1 MYTLDAVKQHITD
14 ILNRNHEE
22 AEINPAELVY
32 PPNPEYGDLSLP
44 CFNLARKLKRSP
56 GEMAETLLSKL
67 SNDEIISGAA
77 TAGAYLNFFINKKF
91 LAENIIKEI
100 LEYKN
105 NYGENEHENGKKVM
119 LEYSN
124 ANTHKE
130 YHIGHLRNIS
140 YGDAVTRILKAN
152 GCRTVPVSYI
162 NDFGIHVAKTL
173 WNYKGFIKENYGN
186 EQELEKLPP
195 ADRGKVLGE
204 IYADAVYKEKES
216 PTAKQMIGGI
226 MKQIESGQG
235 EEYDLW
241 KKTRQWNIKQ
251 FDRIYQE
258 LGVEFEK
265 IYYEHEFIGQGMKK
279 VEELLEKG
287 ILTKSEGAI
296 IADLQKYDLGV
307 LVFIRS
313 DGTAMYPVADIP
325 LAEQKIKDFNPDDSL
340 YVVDIRQSLYF
351 SQLFKVLELMGYSQ
365 NYIHLTYDF
374 VKLPDGMMSSRTG
387 NIITY
392 KELKDKLTEQS
403 VKETRQ
409 RHPDWPEEKIQKTAS
424 TLALSAMKF
433 EMLKV
438 EAGNTITFD
447 IAKALSFEGFTAA
460 YIQYTFARL
469 SSILAKAEKVEEK
482 ADHSCLQEEREKD
495 LLLKLSK
502 YPETVK
508 RAGKNYAP
516 NEIAKYL
523 FDLTKTF
530 NDYYHNISILQ
541 SEEKTKQA
549 RLHLARSINQTIK
562 NGLHLLGIN
571 TTEEM

>member
-1 MYTLDAVKQHITD
+1 
-14 ILNRNHEE
+14 
-22 AEINPAELVY
+22 
-32 PPNPEYGDLSLP
+32 
-44 CFNLARKLKRSP
+44 
-56 GEMAETLLSKL
+56 
-67 SNDEIISGAA
+67 
-77 TAGAYLNFFINKKF
+77 
-91 LAENIIKEI
+91 
-100 LEYKN
+100 
-105 NYGENEHENGKKVM
+105 
-119 LEYSN
+119 
-124 ANTHKE
+124 
-130 YHIGHLRNIS
+130 
-140 YGDAVTRILKAN
+140 
-152 GCRTVPVSYI
+152 
-162 NDFGIHVAKTL
+162 
-173 WNYKGFIKENYGN
+173 
-186 EQELEKLPP
+186 
-195 ADRGKVLGE
+195 
-204 IYADAVYKEKES
+204 
-216 PTAKQMIGGI
+216 
-226 MKQIESGQG
+226 
-235 EEYDLW
+235 
-241 KKTRQWNIKQ
+241 
-251 FDRIYQE
+251 
-258 LGVEFEK
+258 
-265 IYYEHEFIGQGMKK
+265 
-279 VEELLEKG
+279 
-287 ILTKSEGAI
+287 
-296 IADLQKYDLGV
+296 
-307 LVFIRS
+307 
-313 DGTAMYPVADIP
+313 
-325 LAEQKIKDFNPDDSL
+325 
-340 YVVDIRQSLYF
+340 
-351 SQLFKVLELMGYSQ
+351 MGYSQ

-460 YIQYTFARL
+460 YIQYTFARI
-469 SSILAKAEKVEEK
+469 SSILAKAEKIEER
-482 ADHSCLQEEREKD
+482 ADHSCLQEGKEKD

-508 RAGKNYAP
+508 RAGENYAP